1 MAKKDTWFKFV
12 IVGTELA
19 FCILAG
25 IFIGSEI
32 DQYFNK
38 TPLFT
43 IIGVILGSIAGFS
56 LMIKIVKNKNNNVK

>member
-1 MAKKDTWFKFV
+1 MDIQKNRIIWSEKLYV
-12 IVGTELA
+12 V
-19 FCILAG
+19 LAG

>member
-1 MAKKDTWFKFV
+1 MAKKNNWLKFI

-32 DQYFNK
+32 DKYFDR

-43 IIGVILGSIAGFS
+43 IIGVVVGSVAGFS
-56 LMIKIVKNKNNNVK
+56 LMIKIVKNKNDNVK